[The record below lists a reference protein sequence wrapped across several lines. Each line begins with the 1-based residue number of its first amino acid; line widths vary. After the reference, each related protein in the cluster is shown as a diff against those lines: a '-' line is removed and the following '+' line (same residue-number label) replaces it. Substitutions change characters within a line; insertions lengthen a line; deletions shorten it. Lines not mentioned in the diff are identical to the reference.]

1 MVSESPRMMTAA
13 CWLRTIAAACLRICA
28 RAASTLFP
36 LLLALAA
43 PASAQ
48 KITIA
53 VVPSVPG
60 GTTYVALDKGYFRDA
75 GLDVDIERI
84 DSLGKAV
91 AFLATN
97 QVQVAQG
104 GINAGFYNSVAQ
116 GLPVILALESGSSP
130 TYHQIIVRTDLKDQ
144 IRTPAD
150 LKGRTVGLSSP
161 GSTSMYEVASVLAS
175 AKLELKDIEAKNLAF
190 SQMAAAM
197 ANGALDAAMEVAPF
211 TERMIEQKIG
221 VPWIDPDDYIHPLPM
236 SSVGY
241 IVNTD
246 WARQNSDTAKK
257 LFVALARAGRDY
269 CQAYHHGPNRAEII
283 DIFLKN
289 RIGTDRDLLDRMAWQ
304 SRTPNGEFNVASILD
319 MQAFFQREGT
329 IDKDLA
335 SGEAGRSELR
345 HRRGQ
350 GTRPVRTHQQDEH
363 AQGLPLARRKCRNPS
378 AVS

>member
-1 MVSESPRMMTAA
+1 MRSLVSVVLFLLSAVAPV
-13 CWLRTIAAACLRICA
+13 AAA
-28 RAASTLFP
+28 
-36 LLLALAA
+36 
-43 PASAQ
+43 Q
-48 KITIA
+48 ITIA
-53 VVPSVPG
+53 VVPSIPG
-60 GTTYVALDKGYFRDA
+60 GATYIALDKGYFHDA
-75 GLDVDIERI
+75 GLDVNIERI

-130 TYHQIIVRTDLKDQ
+130 TYHQILVRSDLKDK
-144 IRTPAD
+144 IRKPAD

-161 GSTSMYEVASVLAS
+161 GSTSMYEVSSVLAS
-175 AKLELKDIEAKNLAF
+175 AGLTLKDVDAKNLAF

-211 TERMIEQKIG
+211 TERMIEQKIA

-236 SSVGY
+236 TSVGY

-246 WARQNSDTAKK
+246 WAHANNETAHK
-257 LFVALARAGRDY
+257 LFIALARAGRDY

-289 RIGTDRDLLDRMAWQ
+289 RIGTDRDLLQRMSWQ
-304 SRTPNGEFNVASILD
+304 ARNPNGEFNVASIVD
-319 MQAFFQREGT
+319 MQSFFQREGT
-329 IDKDLA
+329 IQKTSPAEKLVDQSYAAAVAKELGPFELTNQA
-335 SGEAGRSELR
+335 STLKG
-345 HRRGQ
+345 
-350 GTRPVRTHQQDEH
+350 
-363 AQGLPLARRKCRNPS
+363 CR
-378 AVS
+378 

>member
-1 MVSESPRMMTAA
+1 MR
-13 CWLRTIAAACLRICA
+13 L
-28 RAASTLFP
+28 LFAL
-36 LLLALAA
+36 LLLATSLA
-43 PASAQ
+43 PAAAQ

-84 DSLGKAV
+84 DSLGKAI

-104 GINAGFYNSVAQ
+104 GINAGFYNAVAQ
-116 GLPVILALESGSSP
+116 GLPVALALESGSSP
-130 TYHQIIVRTDLKDQ
+130 TYHQIIVRTELKDQ

-150 LKGRTVGLSSP
+150 LKGHTVGLSSA

-175 AKLELKDIEAKNLAF
+175 AKLGLKDVEVKNLAF

-221 VPWIDPDDYIHPLPM
+221 VPWIDPDDYIKPLPM

-241 IVNTD
+241 IANLD
-246 WARQNSDTAKK
+246 WARQNPERARK
-257 LFVALARAGRDY
+257 LFVALAQAGRDY
-269 CQAYHHGPNRAEII
+269 CQAYHHGPNRAEIV
-283 DIFLKN
+283 DIFLKY
-289 RIGTDRDLLDRMAWQ
+289 RIGTDGDLLERMQWQ
-304 SRTPNGEFNVASILD
+304 ARTPNGEFNVASIVD
-319 MQAFFQREGT
+319 MQAFFQREHVIEKTAPAERLVDPSFSAAVAKELGPFEL
-329 IDKDLA
+329 INKA
-335 SGEAGRSELR
+335 STLKG
-345 HRRGQ
+345 
-350 GTRPVRTHQQDEH
+350 
-363 AQGLPLARRKCRNPS
+363 CR
-378 AVS
+378 

>member
-1 MVSESPRMMTAA
+1 M
-13 CWLRTIAAACLRICA
+13 
-28 RAASTLFP
+28 
-36 LLLALAA
+36 
-43 PASAQ
+43 
-48 KITIA
+48 
-53 VVPSVPG
+53 
-60 GTTYVALDKGYFRDA
+60 
-75 GLDVDIERI
+75 
-84 DSLGKAV
+84 
-91 AFLATN
+91 
-97 QVQVAQG
+97 
-104 GINAGFYNSVAQ
+104 
-116 GLPVILALESGSSP
+116 
-130 TYHQIIVRTDLKDQ
+130 
-144 IRTPAD
+144 
-150 LKGRTVGLSSP
+150 
-161 GSTSMYEVASVLAS
+161 
-175 AKLELKDIEAKNLAF
+175 
-190 SQMAAAM
+190 
-197 ANGALDAAMEVAPF
+197 
-211 TERMIEQKIG
+211 
-221 VPWIDPDDYIHPLPM
+221 PWIDPDDYIHPLPM

-329 IDKDLA
+329 IDKGLA
-335 SGEAGRSELR
+335 SGEAGRPELR

>member
-1 MVSESPRMMTAA
+1 MRIVSALAIS
-13 CWLRTIAAACLRICA
+13 
-28 RAASTLFP
+28 F
-36 LLLALAA
+36 ALAA
-43 PASAQ
+43 PAAAQ

-97 QVQVAQG
+97 QMQVAQG
-104 GINAGFYNSVAQ
+104 GINAGFYNAVAQ
-116 GLPVILALESGSSP
+116 GLPVVLALESGSSP
-130 TYHQIIVRTDLKDQ
+130 TYHQIIVRADLKDQ
-144 IRTPAD
+144 IRNPTD

-175 AKLELKDIEAKNLAF
+175 AKLGLKDIDAKNLAF

-211 TERMIEQKIG
+211 TERIVEQKIG
-221 VPWIDPDDYIHPLPM
+221 VPWVDPDDFIHPLPM

-246 WARQNSDTAKK
+246 WARQNPDPARK

-269 CQAYHHGPNRAEII
+269 CQAYHHAPNRAALI
-283 DIFLKN
+283 DIFLKY
-289 RIGTDRDLLDRMAWQ
+289 RIGTDRDLLYRMAWQ
-304 SRTPNGEFNVASILD
+304 SRSVNGAFNIASILD
-319 MQAFFQREGT
+319 MQSFFQREGT
-329 IDKDLA
+329 IEKISPADKLVDPHYPA
-335 SGEAGRSELR
+335 
-345 HRRGQ
+345 
-350 GTRPVRTHQQDEH
+350 
-363 AQGLPLARRKCRNPS
+363 
-378 AVS
+378 AVAK

>member
-1 MVSESPRMMTAA
+1 MR
-13 CWLRTIAAACLRICA
+13 RTQITGAGFA
-28 RAASTLFP
+28 
-36 LLLALAA
+36 LLLSALC
-43 PASAQ
+43 PAMAQ

-60 GTTYVALDKGYFRDA
+60 GATYVALDKGYFRDA

-97 QVQVAQG
+97 QMQVAQG

-130 TYHQIIVRTDLKDQ
+130 TYHQILLRTDLKDK

-161 GSTSMYEVASVLAS
+161 GSTSMYEVAAVLAS
-175 AKLELKDIEAKNLAF
+175 AKLTLNDVDAKNLAF

-211 TERMIEQKIG
+211 TERMIEQKVG
-221 VPWIDPDDYIHPLPM
+221 MPWIDPDDYIRPLPM
-236 SSVGY
+236 TSVGY

-246 WARQNSDTAKK
+246 WARQNRERARK
-257 LFVALARAGRDY
+257 LFVALAHAGRDY
-269 CQAYHHGPNRAEII
+269 CQAYHHGPNRAEIV
-283 DIFLKN
+283 DIFLKH

-304 SRTPNGEFNVASILD
+304 ARDPNGAFNVESLLD
-319 MQAFFQREGT
+319 MQLFFQSEGL
-329 IDKDLA
+329 IPKSSPAEKLVDPSYAADVAAELGPFALINKA
-335 SGEAGRSELR
+335 SALKG
-345 HRRGQ
+345 
-350 GTRPVRTHQQDEH
+350 
-363 AQGLPLARRKCRNPS
+363 CR
-378 AVS
+378 

>member
-1 MVSESPRMMTAA
+1 MRFVVS
-13 CWLRTIAAACLRICA
+13 LIC
-28 RAASTLFP
+28 
-36 LLLALAA
+36 LLLCAIA

-60 GTTYVALDKGYFRDA
+60 GATYVALDKGYFRDA

-97 QVQVAQG
+97 QMQVAQG

-130 TYHQIIVRTDLKDQ
+130 TYHQIVVRTDLKDK
-144 IRTPAD
+144 IRNPVD

-175 AKLELKDIEAKNLAF
+175 AKLTLKDVDTKNLAF
-190 SQMAAAM
+190 SQMPAAM

-221 VPWIDPDDYIHPLPM
+221 MPWIDPDDYIQPLPLT
-236 SSVGY
+236 SVGY
-241 IVNTD
+241 IVNLD
-246 WARQNSDTAKK
+246 WARQNREPAQK

-283 DIFLKN
+283 DIFLKY

-304 SRTPNGEFNVASILD
+304 ARSPNGAFNAASLLD
-319 MQAFFQREGT
+319 MQAFFQREGLVAKT
-329 IDKDLA
+329 SPAEKLVDPSYAAAVAKELGPFELINKA
-335 SGEAGRSELR
+335 STLKG
-345 HRRGQ
+345 
-350 GTRPVRTHQQDEH
+350 
-363 AQGLPLARRKCRNPS
+363 CR
-378 AVS
+378 

>member
-1 MVSESPRMMTAA
+1 VVSENTMIPAITRS
-13 CWLRTIAAACLRICA
+13 
-28 RAASTLFP
+28 F
-36 LLLALAA
+36 LLLTVLATLAA

-48 KITIA
+48 KLTIA

-75 GLDVDIERI
+75 GLDVEIERI

-116 GLPVILALESGSSP
+116 GLPVALALESGSSP
-130 TYHQIIVRTDLKDQ
+130 TYHNIIVRTELKDQ
-144 IRTPAD
+144 IRSPAD
-150 LKGRTVGLSSP
+150 LKGRIVGLSSP

-175 AKLELKDIEAKNLAF
+175 AKLELKDIEPKNLAF

-211 TERMIEQKIG
+211 TERMIEQKVG

-241 IVNTD
+241 VINTD
-246 WARQNSDTAKK
+246 WAQKNRDTAKK
-257 LFVALARAGRDY
+257 LLVALARAGRDY

-283 DIFLKN
+283 DIFMKN

-304 SRTPNGEFNVASILD
+304 SRTPNGEFNVASIVD
-319 MQAFFQREGT
+319 MQAFFKREGT
-329 IDKDLA
+329 IEKTSPAEKLVDPSYAADVAKELGPFELINKA
-335 SGEAGRSELR
+335 S
-345 HRRGQ
+345 
-350 GTRPVRTHQQDEH
+350 
-363 AQGLPLARRKCRNPS
+363 PLKGCR
-378 AVS
+378 

>member
-1 MVSESPRMMTAA
+1 MR
-13 CWLRTIAAACLRICA
+13 LI
-28 RAASTLFP
+28 STLAT
-36 LLLALAA
+36 LIALAA

-48 KITIA
+48 RITIA

-60 GTTYVALDKGYFRDA
+60 GATYVALDKGYFHDV

-104 GINAGFYNSVAQ
+104 GINAGFYNAVAQ
-116 GLPVILALESGSSP
+116 GLPAVLALESGSSP
-130 TYHQIIVRTDLKDQ
+130 TYHQIIVRSNLKDQ

-150 LKGRTVGLSSP
+150 LKGRMVGLSSP
-161 GSTSMYEVASVLAS
+161 GSTSMYEVASVLAA

-197 ANGALDAAMEVAPF
+197 TNGALDAAMEVAPF

-221 VPWIDPDDYIHPLPM
+221 VAWVDPDDYINPLPM

-246 WARQNSDTAKK
+246 WAAQNRDTAKK

-304 SRTPNGEFNVASILD
+304 SRTPTGDFNIASIVD
-319 MQAFFQREGT
+319 MQAFFKREGT
-329 IDKDLA
+329 IDKTSPAEKLVDPSYAANVAKELGPFELINKA
-335 SGEAGRSELR
+335 S
-345 HRRGQ
+345 
-350 GTRPVRTHQQDEH
+350 
-363 AQGLPLARRKCRNPS
+363 PLKGCR
-378 AVS
+378 

>member
-1 MVSESPRMMTAA
+1 MRLVFSLAF
-13 CWLRTIAAACLRICA
+13 
-28 RAASTLFP
+28 LF
-36 LLLALAA
+36 ALAA

-116 GLPVILALESGSSP
+116 GLPVVLALESGSSP

-144 IRTPAD
+144 IRNPAD
-150 LKGRTVGLSSP
+150 LKGRTIGLSSP
-161 GSTSMYEVASVLAS
+161 GSTSMYEIASVLAS
-175 AKLELKDIEAKNLAF
+175 AKLGLKDVDAKNLAF

-221 VPWIDPDDYIHPLPM
+221 VPWIDPDDYIQPLPM
-236 SSVGY
+236 TSVGY
-241 IVNTD
+241 IVNLD
-246 WARQNSDTAKK
+246 WARQNRESARK
-257 LFVALARAGRDY
+257 LFVALGRAGRDY
-269 CQAYHHGPNRAEII
+269 CQAYHHGPNRAELI
-283 DIFLKN
+283 DIFLKY

-304 SRTPNGEFNVASILD
+304 ARNVNGEFNVASILD
-319 MQAFFQREGT
+319 MQAFFQREGLIEKT
-329 IDKDLA
+329 SPAEKLVDPSYAADIAKELGPFELINKA
-335 SGEAGRSELR
+335 STLKGC
-345 HRRGQ
+345 
-350 GTRPVRTHQQDEH
+350 RP
-363 AQGLPLARRKCRNPS
+363 
-378 AVS
+378 

>member
-1 MVSESPRMMTAA
+1 MIGAVMRLFTALAVST
-13 CWLRTIAAACLRICA
+13 
-28 RAASTLFP
+28 
-36 LLLALAA
+36 ALAA

-60 GTTYVALDKGYFRDA
+60 GATYVALEKGYFRDA
-75 GLDVDIERI
+75 GLDVEIERI

-116 GLPVILALESGSSP
+116 GLPVALALESGSSP
-130 TYHQIIVRTDLKDQ
+130 TYHQIIVRSDLKDQ

-221 VPWIDPDDYIHPLPM
+221 VPWIDPDDYIQPLPM
-236 SSVGY
+236 TSVGY

-246 WARQNSDTAKK
+246 WAQQNRDTARK
-257 LFVALARAGRDY
+257 LFIALARA
-269 CQAYHHGPNRAEII
+269 
-283 DIFLKN
+283 
-289 RIGTDRDLLDRMAWQ
+289 
-304 SRTPNGEFNVASILD
+304 
-319 MQAFFQREGT
+319 
-329 IDKDLA
+329 
-335 SGEAGRSELR
+335 
-345 HRRGQ
+345 
-350 GTRPVRTHQQDEH
+350 
-363 AQGLPLARRKCRNPS
+363 
-378 AVS
+378 

>member
-1 MVSESPRMMTAA
+1 MRPRFA
-13 CWLRTIAAACLRICA
+13 LV
-28 RAASTLFP
+28 
-36 LLLALAA
+36 LLALAA
-43 PASAQ
+43 STPASAQ

-60 GTTYVALDKGYFRDA
+60 GTTYVALDKGYFRAA

-91 AFLATN
+91 AFLARN

-130 TYHQIIVRTDLKDQ
+130 TYHQIVVRSDLKDK

-161 GSTSMYEVASVLAS
+161 GSSSMYEVAAVLA
-175 AKLELKDIEAKNLAF
+175 AARLTLKDVEAKNLAF
-190 SQMAAAM
+190 AQMAAAM
-197 ANGALDAAMEVAPF
+197 SNGALDAAIEVAPF
-211 TERMIEQKIG
+211 TERIIEQKIG
-221 VPWIDPDDYIHPLPM
+221 VPWIDPDDYIRPLPM
-236 SSVGY
+236 TSVGY

-246 WARQNSDTAKK
+246 WAQRNRDSARK

-283 DIFLKN
+283 EIFLKY
-289 RIGTDRDLLDRMAWQ
+289 RIGTDRALLDRMAWQ
-304 SRTPNGEFNVASILD
+304 ARNPNGEFNVASLVD
-319 MQAFFQREGT
+319 MQAFFARDGT
-329 IDKDLA
+329 IEKTSPADKLVDPSYAAAAATELGPFEPINQA
-335 SGEAGRSELR
+335 S
-345 HRRGQ
+345 
-350 GTRPVRTHQQDEH
+350 
-363 AQGLPLARRKCRNPS
+363 PLKGCR
-378 AVS
+378 

>member
-1 MVSESPRMMTAA
+1 MRYVFAVA
-13 CWLRTIAAACLRICA
+13 VLV
-28 RAASTLFP
+28 
-36 LLLALAA
+36 ALAA
-43 PASAQ
+43 PAAAD

-60 GTTYVALDKGYFRDA
+60 GTTYVALDKGYFGDA

-116 GLPVILALESGSSP
+116 GLPVALALESGSSP
-130 TYHQIIVRTDLKDQ
+130 TYHNIIVRTDLKDQ
-144 IRTPAD
+144 IKTPAD
-150 LKGRTVGLSSP
+150 LKGRTVGLSSA
-161 GSTSMYEVASVLAS
+161 GSSSMYEVAAVLAS
-175 AKLELKDIEAKNLAF
+175 AKLTLRDIGAKNLAF

-197 ANGALDAAMEVAPF
+197 SNGALDAAMEVAPF

-221 VPWIDPDDYIHPLPM
+221 VPWIDPDDYIRPLPM
-236 SSVGY
+236 TSVGY

-246 WARQNSDTAKK
+246 WADANRDTATK

-269 CQAYHHGPNRAEII
+269 CQAYHHGPDRAALI
-283 DIFLKN
+283 DIFLKY

-304 SRTPNGEFNVASILD
+304 SRNPNGEFNIASIVD
-319 MQAFFQREGT
+319 MQAFFQREGV
-329 IDKDLA
+329 IAKA
-335 SGEAGRSELR
+335 SPAEKLVDAGYAADVAKEL
-345 HRRGQ
+345 GPFEIVNKASTLK
-350 GTRPVRTHQQDEH
+350 G
-363 AQGLPLARRKCRNPS
+363 CR
-378 AVS
+378 

>member
-1 MVSESPRMMTAA
+1 MRLLFSFVLFFAAVS
-13 CWLRTIAAACLRICA
+13 
-28 RAASTLFP
+28 
-36 LLLALAA
+36 AA
-43 PASAQ
+43 PAQ

-53 VVPSVPG
+53 VVPSILG
-60 GTTYVALDKGYFRDA
+60 GATYVALDKGYFRDA

-84 DSLGKAV
+84 DSLGKAI

-104 GINAGFYNSVAQ
+104 GINAGFYNAVAQ
-116 GLPVILALESGSSP
+116 GLPVALALESGSSP
-130 TYHQIIVRTDLKDQ
+130 TYHQIIVRTELKDQ

-150 LKGRTVGLSSP
+150 LKGHTVGLSSA

-175 AKLELKDIEAKNLAF
+175 AKLGLKDVEVKNLAF

-241 IVNTD
+241 VVNLD
-246 WARQNSDTAKK
+246 WAQKNRDTARK

-269 CQAYHHGPNRAEII
+269 CQ
-283 DIFLKN
+283 
-289 RIGTDRDLLDRMAWQ
+289 
-304 SRTPNGEFNVASILD
+304 
-319 MQAFFQREGT
+319 
-329 IDKDLA
+329 
-335 SGEAGRSELR
+335 
-345 HRRGQ
+345 
-350 GTRPVRTHQQDEH
+350 
-363 AQGLPLARRKCRNPS
+363 
-378 AVS
+378 